1 MNKIEIPRY
10 RWWLPALCAAVM
22 ISASSEARAEKRMAW
37 DFTLPTLAGDRFV
50 QLSKL
55 SGPVLVNFWGRDC
68 APCVA
73 ELPLLQTFA
82 QANHGWTILLVC
94 TDPPPDARIY
104 LLKHNITLPALKS
117 GANVVALMSA
127 AGNRR
132 GGLPFTVVVR
142 EGRVC
147 QTHEGGLTA
156 ADLEAIRLAWGARET
171 RR

>member
-1 MNKIEIPRY
+1 MNSGKIPRY
-10 RWWLPALCAAVM
+10 RWWLPALGAAALLG
-22 ISASSEARAEKRMAW
+22 ASLAARAEQQLAW

-50 QLSKL
+50 QVSKL

-82 QANHGWTILLVC
+82 QANPGWTILLVC
-94 TDPPPDARIY
+94 TDPPPDARVY
-104 LLKHNITLPALKS
+104 LQKHNITLPALKS

-156 ADLEAIRLAWGARET
+156 ADLKALRLAWSTSEGQP
-171 RR
+171 

>member
-1 MNKIEIPRY
+1 VNNLEFPRY
-10 RWWLPALCAAVM
+10 RRWLSALCAA
-22 ISASSEARAEKRMAW
+22 ITLGASLAARAEEHIAW

-50 QLSKL
+50 QVSKL

-82 QANHGWTILLVC
+82 QANPGWTILLVC
-94 TDPPPDARIY
+94 TDSPPDARVY
-104 LLKHNITLPALKS
+104 LQKHNITLPALKS

-132 GGLPFTVVVR
+132 GGLPFTVVLR
-142 EGRVC
+142 EGRIC

-156 ADLEAIRLAWGARET
+156 ADLKALRLACSTSEAQP
-171 RR
+171 